1 MLLTILSENKHNVT
15 SRIDGF
21 DVTRIL
27 DYYTMP
33 NDEKD
38 VKGNT
43 LNGTTIVVY
52 DNSPSGYGQ
61 LSVLYGVSETAAYIA
76 AGGEISANTTLSVKK
91 TFGWS
96 GATGVDFNLPATV
109 STTAY
114 NMDLGNIVPANARVL
129 DVYVRCKAASVF
141 SGGATTL
148 VAGLGNASAGT
159 QFAGSATI
167 YALNATVAPATG
179 SAPAVNINSS
189 ASKVWVTDI
198 TPGVGFNWS
207 TQTGGTYEVVVT
219 YIDASGL

>member
-1 MLLTILSENKHNVT
+1 MLLTILSENRRNVT
-15 SRIDGF
+15 SRVEGF
-21 DVTRIL
+21 DVNRIL
-27 DYYTMP
+27 SYYTKP
-33 NDEKD
+33 TGETD
-38 VKGNT
+38 VKGDA
-43 LNGTTIVVY
+43 LNGTTMVVY
-52 DNSPSGYGQ
+52 NNNTSGYGQ
-61 LSVLYGVSETAAYIA
+61 LPTIYSVSETATYIA
-76 AGGEISANTTLSVKK
+76 AGGDISANTTLSVKK

-96 GATGVDFNLPATV
+96 GATGTDFVLPATV
-109 STTAY
+109 NTTAY
-114 NMDLGNIVPANARVL
+114 NMDLGAIIPANARVL
-129 DVYVRCKAASVF
+129 DVYVRCTAASTF

-179 SAPAVNINSS
+179 SAPTANINSS

-198 TPGVGFNWS
+198 TPIVNWS